1 MTTSKTYLLEL
12 LKETRTRAEL
22 CWLMN
27 MSDRQVRKAIEQLR
41 KDGHMIISLEKG
53 YRLAKDMAELETYL
67 NKIHSYQRSL
77 YMNNHSLELILAQSK
92 GQRVVTVRQHT
103 RRLGAE
109 SSEGQMGIDLSR

>member
-1 MTTSKTYLLEL
+1 MTTSTYLLEL

-27 MSDRQVRKAIEQLR
+27 ISDRQVRKAIEQLR

-103 RRLGAE
+103 RRIGEQRRAD
-109 SSEGQMGIDLSR
+109 GD

>member
-1 MTTSKTYLLEL
+1 MTTSNYLLEL
-12 LKETRTRAEL
+12 LKETRTRSEL
-22 CWLMN
+22 CRITN
-27 MSDRQVRKAIEQLR
+27 ISDRQVRKAIEQLR
-41 KDGHMIISLEKG
+41 KDGYMIISLEKG

-103 RRLGAE
+103 RRIGAE
-109 SSEGQMGIDLSR
+109 SNEGQMGIDLSH

>member
-1 MTTSKTYLLEL
+1 MRSKTYLLEL

-22 CWLMN
+22 CRLTN
-27 MSDRQVRKAIEQLR
+27 LSDRQVRKAIEQLR
-41 KDGHMIISLEKG
+41 KDGHMIISPGKG

-103 RRLGAE
+103 RRIGAE
-109 SSEGQMGIDLSR
+109 SSEGQMGIEGLV